1 MNGVSPVSQEV
12 HTWERYGAVVVA
24 GGVPVLVDGAGSGAV
39 VVTGGVSVGVVSGVV
54 VAVLVSVGV
63 VAAVVAGAV
72 TIPVSRGVDTN
83 HTTAAKR
90 AMTAATIK

>member
-1 MNGVSPVSQEV
+1 M
-12 HTWERYGAVVVA
+12 
-24 GGVPVLVDGAGSGAV
+24 LVDGAGSGAV
-39 VVTGGVSVGVVSGVV
+39 VVTGAVSVGVASGV

-63 VAAVVAGAV
+63 VVAGAV

-90 AMTAATIK
+90 AMTAAMMK

>member
-1 MNGVSPVSQEV
+1 
-12 HTWERYGAVVVA
+12 
-24 GGVPVLVDGAGSGAV
+24 VLVDGAGSGAV
-39 VVTGGVSVGVVSGVV
+39 VVTGAVSVGVVSGV

-90 AMTAATIK
+90 AMTAAMMK